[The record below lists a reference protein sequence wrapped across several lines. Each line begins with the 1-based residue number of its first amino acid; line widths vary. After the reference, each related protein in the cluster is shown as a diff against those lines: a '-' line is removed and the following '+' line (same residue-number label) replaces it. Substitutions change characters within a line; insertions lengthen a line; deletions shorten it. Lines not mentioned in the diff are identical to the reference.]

1 MVRRAKGKKEHYM
14 SLIRFFH
21 GCAQLGDVSIS
32 VGGMPV
38 ARQLSY
44 GEATPHFLVRPGQ
57 TQIRVEEKGVIRLQ
71 NHVIVPEGET
81 YTLLILCRE
90 SFPEMIA
97 IAEDGRLLD
106 TEQSGVRV
114 GSFAESDSQLQLW
127 RRFVEMD
134 ELLFEQIDRGD
145 VSEYAQLE
153 PGQHRFEVREGN
165 ATISMLPGQ
174 NIEKGQLY
182 TLYIIGKNDPEED
195 EQPVA
200 IILLPDVAASVPQ
213 SAWRGEEM
221 PREE

>member
-1 MVRRAKGKKEHYM
+1 M

-90 SFPEMIA
+90 NFPEMIA

-127 RRFVEMD
+127 RRFAEMD